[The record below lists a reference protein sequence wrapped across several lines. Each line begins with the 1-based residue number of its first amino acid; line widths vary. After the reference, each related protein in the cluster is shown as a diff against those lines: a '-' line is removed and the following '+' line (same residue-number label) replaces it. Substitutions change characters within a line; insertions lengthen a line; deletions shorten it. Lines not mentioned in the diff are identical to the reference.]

1 MVLEDRWAG
10 MQSESRLM
18 TGGIAPL
25 SSKPVLPPSRL
36 TLSQFGRRFAVVVVP
51 TYADPADALSSPFRS
66 SRAVELQAEGQAK
79 DSWRWFHTINRVCS
93 GVKKV
98 RPLSLHQTCFRS

>member
-1 MVLEDRWAG
+1 M
-10 MQSESRLM
+10 
-18 TGGIAPL
+18 
-25 SSKPVLPPSRL
+25 
-36 TLSQFGRRFAVVVVP
+36 VVVP
-51 TYADPADALSSPFRS
+51 TYADPADAASSPFRS

-98 RPLSLHQTCFRS
+98 RWLPHACNTRG